1 MKESEIGFFAE
12 RFWDVEC
19 RMWDVGC
26 EMWDVGCGMW
36 DVVKIKFCF
45 KTMCFI
51 IINLWVNKKNSGFW
65 ESTVLLYSF

>member
-12 RFWDVEC
+12 RF
-19 RMWDVGC
+19 
-26 EMWDVGCGMW
+26 WDVGCGMW